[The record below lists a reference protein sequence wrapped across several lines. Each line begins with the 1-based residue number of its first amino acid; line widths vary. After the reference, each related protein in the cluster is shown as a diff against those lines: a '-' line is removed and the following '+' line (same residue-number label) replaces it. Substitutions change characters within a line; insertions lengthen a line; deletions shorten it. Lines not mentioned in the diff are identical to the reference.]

1 MLKKPPTSVGIL
13 AILFLFFSASTLRA
27 QADAKLI
34 IDPTETRQT
43 VTGFG
48 AALAYYESWLNAHP
62 RKSEVYEL
70 IFGELS
76 LDILRVRNAYGYDPE
91 MVGRVKE
98 YMNAA
103 QASLG
108 HPIQLLSTSWAPVDS
123 LKNTGDRKN
132 GGTLRYTTGPGGVEF
147 DYAGFASW
155 WKGSLDE
162 YGAKGIMPD
171 YISIQ
176 NEPGWTASYE
186 SCRFNPRE
194 TINSTDTIA
203 GYNKA
208 LDVVYD
214 ALAGMVDRPLILG
227 PEVLGIGYSKVQS
240 YTNALDL
247 SKLDGIAHHLYHG
260 VDEDDPWSSETFTE
274 VGDFHPEVPHFQTE
288 FSRGDWF
295 SLAGLI
301 YKSFQDEEVEA
312 YLYWDL
318 TWGETKGLI
327 TLEFPWDS
335 DRWTDPTKGYIINRE
350 YYAFKQFSA
359 FIHPGWKRIE
369 TLVEG
374 EDLKL
379 LTFVSP
385 DMDSMSCV
393 AINRSGSENM
403 SVHLDIPGYRIYE
416 SAVYSTSATE
426 ECNLKGA
433 LIDSILT
440 VLPRSI
446 STVDMR
452 IMAYDP
458 ADDTEAPSIPDGVSI
473 SDSSTSSLTLGWTPS
488 RDNVGVE
495 GYLIYVDGALFGTNS
510 DTIYLL
516 TGLNHSTSCEISVS
530 AFDNA
535 QNESEK
541 SSPVTGTTIAP
552 DREAP
557 VVEVT
562 DSIYQEGWAEIVSS
576 EAGRI
581 YLVPG
586 GTSKELVSIRETAI
600 DSTEAE
606 ANTPVSM
613 PIGGLENGDYWFYAT
628 DSAENISEPAVL
640 TLLGVG
646 LEPSVVFHFNLY
658 PNPFTEQTTLHF
670 FLKREQEMW
679 ITLMDSQG
687 CVIRKEALGHLNAGS
702 QRLVLQRRDL
712 PDGIYFFKLE
722 NSRAEGPAGRMVIQD

>member
-1 MLKKPPTSVGIL
+1 MFKKTPTSVGIL
-13 AILFLFFSASTLRA
+13 VLLLLFFSASTLRS
-27 QADAKLI
+27 QAETKLI
-34 IDPTETRQT
+34 IDPTETRQI

-48 AALAYYESWLNAHP
+48 AALAYYENWLNAHP

-76 LDILRVRNAYGYDPE
+76 LDVLRVRNAYGYDPD

-103 QASLG
+103 EASLG
-108 HPIQLLSTSWAPVDS
+108 HPIQLLATSWAPVDS

-132 GGTLRYTTGPGGVEF
+132 GGTLRYTTESGGVVF

-155 WKGSLDE
+155 WKGSLEE
-162 YGAKGIMPD
+162 YAANGIMPD

-176 NEPGWTASYE
+176 NEPGWLASYE
-186 SCRFNPRE
+186 SCLFNPRE
-194 TINSTDTIA
+194 TINASDTIA

-208 LDVVYD
+208 LDAVYD
-214 ALAGMVDRPLILG
+214 TLSGMVDRPLILG
-227 PEVLGIGYSKVQS
+227 PEVLGIGYNKVQS

-247 SKLDGIAHHLYHG
+247 SKLDGIVHHLYHG
-260 VDEDDPWSSETFTE
+260 VDEDDPWDSETFTE
-274 VGDFHPEVPHFQTE
+274 VGGFHPEVPHFQTE
-288 FSRGDWF
+288 YSRGDWF

-318 TWGETKGLI
+318 IWGEKNGLV
-327 TLEFPWDS
+327 TLEHPWDQS
-335 DRWTDPTKGYIINRE
+335 RWTDPKGYIINRE

-393 AINRSGSENM
+393 AINCSESENR
-403 SVHLDIPGYRIYE
+403 SVHVDIPGYRIYE
-416 SAVYSTSATE
+416 SAVYSTSETE
-426 ECNLKGA
+426 SCILKGA
-433 LIDSILT
+433 LPDSVLT
-440 VLPRSI
+440 LLPRSI

-452 IMAYDP
+452 ILAYDP
-458 ADDTEAPSIPDGVSI
+458 ADDTEAPSVPEGVSI
-473 SDSSTSSLTLGWTPS
+473 NDSSSSSLTLGWAPS
-488 RDNVGVE
+488 TDNIGVD
-495 GYLIYVDGALFGTNS
+495 GYLIYVDGVLHAQNS
-510 DTIYLL
+510 DTIHML
-516 TGLNHSTSCEISVS
+516 TGLDHSTSYEITVSV
-530 AFDNA
+530 FDNA

-541 SSPVTGTTIAP
+541 SSPVTGTTLAP
-552 DREAP
+552 DTEAP

-562 DSIYQEGWAEIVSS
+562 DSIYQEGLAEVVSS
-576 EAGRI
+576 EAGMV
-581 YLVPG
+581 YLVPEG
-586 GTSKELVSIRETAI
+586 IEKELGSIRETAI
-600 DSTEAE
+600 DSTEVEAE
-606 ANTPVSM
+606 TPVNM
-613 PIGGLENGDYWFYAT
+613 PIGDFENGDYWFYAT
-628 DSAENISEPAVL
+628 DSVENISEPAVL

-646 LEPSVVFHFNLY
+646 LEPSTAFHFNLY

-670 FLKREQEMW
+670 SLKREQEMW

-687 CVIRKEALGHLNAGS
+687 RVIRKEALGYRNAGS
-702 QRLVLQRRDL
+702 QRLVLERRDL

>member
-1 MLKKPPTSVGIL
+1 MNIKSPSIARVL
-13 AILFLFFSASTLRA
+13 AILFLFIGASKMSA
-27 QADAKLI
+27 QAETKLI

-48 AALAYYESWLNAHP
+48 ASLAYYESWLNAHP
-62 RKSEVYEL
+62 RKSEVYDL
-70 IFGELS
+70 IFRELS
-76 LDILRVRNAYGYDPE
+76 LDILRVRNAYGYDPD

-103 QASLG
+103 KASLG
-108 HPIQLLSTSWAPVDS
+108 HPIELLSTSWGPMGS

-132 GGTLRYTTGPGGVEF
+132 GGTLRYTAGPGGVVF

-155 WKGSLDE
+155 WKESLEE
-162 YGAKGIMPD
+162 YAAQGIMPD

-176 NEPGWTASYE
+176 NEPDFSATWE
-186 SCRFNPRE
+186 SCLLNPRE
-194 TINSTDTIA
+194 TINASDTIA

-214 ALAGMVDRPLILG
+214 TVSKLSDRPLILG
-227 PEVLGIGYSKVQS
+227 PETVGIGYNRVQN
-240 YTNALDL
+240 YVNALDL

-260 VDEDDPWSSETFTE
+260 VDENDPWSSDKFTE
-274 VGDFHPEVPHFQTE
+274 LGDYHPDVPHFQTE
-288 FSRGDWF
+288 YSRGDWF

-312 YLYWDL
+312 YLYWGL
-318 TWGETKGLI
+318 IWGEKNGLVA
-327 TLEFPWDS
+327 LEHPWDQS
-335 DRWTDPTKGYIINRE
+335 KWTDPKGYIINQE

-369 TLVEG
+369 TLVEE

-393 AINRSGSENM
+393 VINRSESENL
-403 SVHLDIPGYRIYE
+403 SVHVDIPGYRISE

-426 ECNLKGA
+426 ECILKGA
-433 LIDSILT
+433 LIDSTMT

-452 IMAYDP
+452 IMSYDP
-458 ADDTEAPSIPDGVSI
+458 ADDTEAPSIPAGVGI
-473 SDSSTSSLTLGWTPS
+473 SDLSTSSLSLAWAPS
-488 RDNVGVE
+488 TDNIGVA
-495 GYLIYVDGALFGTNS
+495 GYKIYVDGVLHGTNG
-510 DTIYLL
+510 DTIYML
-516 TGLNHSTSCEISVS
+516 TGLDHSTSFEITVS

-541 SSPVTGTTIAP
+541 SSPVTGITMAP
-552 DREAP
+552 DTEAP

-562 DSIYQEGWAEIVSS
+562 DSIYQKGLAEIVSS
-576 EAGRI
+576 EAGVV

-586 GTSKELVSIRETAI
+586 GTEKELDSIRETAI
-600 DSTEAE
+600 DSIEVEA
-606 ANTPVSM
+606 ATPVSM
-613 PIGGLENGDYWFYAT
+613 PIGGLENGDCWFFAT

-640 TLLGVG
+640 TVLGVG

-670 FLKREQEMW
+670 SLKREQEMW

-687 CVIRKEALGHLNAGS
+687 RVIRKEALGHLNAGS
-702 QRLVLQRRDL
+702 QQLMLERRGL

-722 NSRAEGPAGRMVIQD
+722 NSRAEGPAGRIVIQD